1 MQVAQQVI
9 RAAPVAVAQPVLRA
23 APVAVAARAPEP
35 VSFIFLK
42 KSSEHISEKLS
53 KHLTVIVLPTC
64 TVRPQPSI

>member
-9 RAAPVAVAQPVLRA
+9 RAAPVAVAQPILRA
-23 APVAVAARAPEP
+23 APVAVARAPEP

-53 KHLTVIVLPTC
+53 KHLTAIVLPTC